1 MSRFLTDEEVEAEI
15 ARLSKSPAVSLAR
28 RADRLK
34 YRRRQ
39 QLYILRDLEKRGQEL
54 IAKGIT
60 REKLEEMYAEG

>member
-60 REKLEEMYAEG
+60 REKLEEMYAEV